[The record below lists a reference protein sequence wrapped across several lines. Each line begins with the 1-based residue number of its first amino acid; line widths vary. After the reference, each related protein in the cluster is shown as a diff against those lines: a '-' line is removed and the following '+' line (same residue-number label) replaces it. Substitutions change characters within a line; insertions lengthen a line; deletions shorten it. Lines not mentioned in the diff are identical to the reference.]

1 MASMP
6 IQNQLYFFSVKIKS
20 FSTNL
25 KASILLLRWNK
36 PSGRLILLI
45 PALWSLWL
53 TPQSPPNLRLI
64 TLIIIGGIC
73 VSGAGCIANDLWD
86 RRIDSQVK
94 RTKKRPLADGSISIG
109 FAWLLLIVMLTLS
122 WLTVLFLPQSS
133 RTLCISLS
141 FLALPPILLYPTAK
155 RWFAY
160 PQGILAICWGFSVLI
175 PWAASES
182 SLNGG
187 VPLFAC
193 WAATM
198 IWTFGFDTVY
208 AMADKEDDKHLGLKS
223 SVITLGDNAINTV
236 AICYALCSSLLAISA
251 WSVGINP
258 TYWPL
263 WFLAAFGMQKQVQFL
278 KQTNHLGSYYGRHF
292 NLQVLLGLLHLAALI
307 IGRLS

>member
-1 MASMP
+1 MP

-25 KASILLLRWNK
+25 KGASLLLRWNK

-53 TPQSPPNLRLI
+53 TPQSPPSLKLI
-64 TLIIIGGIC
+64 SLIIIGGIC
-73 VSGAGCIANDLWD
+73 ASGAGCIANDLWD
-86 RRIDSQVK
+86 RRIDSQVE
-94 RTKKRPLADGSISIG
+94 RTKKRPLADRSISLG
-109 FAWLLLIVMLTLS
+109 SAWLLLIFMLTLS
-122 WLTVLFLPQSS
+122 FLTVLLLPPSS
-133 RTLCISLS
+133 RALCISLS

-187 VPLFAC
+187 LPLFAC
-193 WAATM
+193 WTATM
-198 IWTFGFDTVY
+198 LWTFGFDTVY
-208 AMADKEDDKHLGLKS
+208 AMADEKDDKQLGLKS
-223 SVITLGDNAINTV
+223 SVISLGDNATNVV
-236 AICYALCSSLLAISA
+236 AICYALCSTLLGISA
-251 WSVGINP
+251 LKIGINA

-263 WFLAAFGMQKQVQFL
+263 WFLAAFGMQKEVQIL
-278 KQTNHLGSYYGRHF
+278 KKKNYLYADYGKHF
-292 NLQVLLGLLHLAALI
+292 NQQVLLGLLHLGALVV
-307 IGRLS
+307 GRLN